1 MYKESDPFY
10 HSAAWLALRE
20 LALERD
26 GGMCVECMRLFEL
39 GLIVKPAR
47 ARMVHHKV
55 PIKQRP
61 DLALVLENTES
72 LCFRHHE
79 EKHPERREKA
89 KDADAPKMRVI
100 KV

>member
-10 HSAAWLALRE
+10 HSAAWLRVRD

-26 GGMCVECMRLFEL
+26 RGMCVECMRLFEM
-39 GLIVKPAR
+39 GLIRKPAR
-47 ARMVHHKV
+47 AQMVHHII
-55 PIKQRP
+55 PRKQRP
-61 DLALVLENTES
+61 ELSLVLENLES

-79 EKHPERREKA
+79 EKHPERREKT
-89 KDADAPKMRVI
+89 KGDAPKMRVI